1 MSIFFINISKET
13 KKIRNSKNFERN
25 YPCILSE
32 DLNLI
37 IREFLCIHESGTVLY
52 HRKYQLSGNSTDI
65 ILRSG
70 LISALYNYATEV
82 ENDAI
87 DVLRMSK
94 VSLFFKKRE
103 HPILFVLFVESSI
116 DPRWCETEIDLLL
129 ERFFKKFPEV
139 IWQREIVDLRLFENF
154 DEDVDEILLGLGKKI
169 DLLLFLVE
177 DGLITEEEYL
187 DEGLGALGARVG
199 ARMLDKTHELFNQAL
214 AQGEN
219 FLLAQIDKILS
230 QLDGGHVQRLEH
242 LYNLNCSQCHY
253 CDYSGTECFFEEFL
267 ITILAHLGLDQRV
280 QVRIQK
286 D

>member
-1 MSIFFINISKET
+1 M
-13 KKIRNSKNFERN
+13 
-25 YPCILSE
+25 
-32 DLNLI
+32 I

-52 HRKYQLSGNSTDI
+52 HRKYQIGNSTDI

-94 VSLFFKKRE
+94 VSLFFKKHE

-116 DPRWCETEIDLLL
+116 NPQWCEAEIDLLL

-139 IWQREIVDLRLFENF
+139 IWQREIVDLTLFESF

-177 DGLITEEEYL
+177 DSLITEEEYL
-187 DEGLGALGARVG
+187 EEGLGALGARVG
-199 ARMLDKTHELFNQAL
+199 TRMLDKTHELFTQAL
-214 AQGEN
+214 TQGEN
-219 FLLAQIDKILS
+219 FILAQIDKVLT
-230 QLDGGHVQRLEH
+230 QLDGGHINRLDHTYE
-242 LYNLNCSQCHY
+242 LNCEKCIY
-253 CDYSGTECFFEEFL
+253 CNYSGTECFFEEFL
-267 ITILAHLGLDQRV
+267 ISIISNLGLDQKV
-280 QVRIQK
+280 QIRIK
-286 D
+286 KLDHD